1 MSGITPL
8 KNKTNTFSSTSTTSS
23 TTSSPPCSPTTT
35 TSSNDSHTLKFI
47 DKTLD
52 KVKSFVPH
60 HHHHHHHHHNQSKK
74 SYPPPPASMPQLHH
88 RSRSTESLRG
98 QRRQTLAPYGR
109 HSNEWLFGGVSVR
122 RAVSGL
128 FQQEN

>member
-1 MSGITPL
+1 MSKIAPL
-8 KNKTNTFSSTSTTSS
+8 KTTNSFSSTSTASS
-23 TTSSPPCSPTTT
+23 TNSTPACSPTTS
-35 TSSNDSHTLKFI
+35 TSSNDSHTLKFF

-52 KVKSFVPH
+52 KVKAYVPH
-60 HHHHHHHHHNQSKK
+60 HHHHQSKK
-74 SYPPPPASMPQLHH
+74 TYSQPPTSIPQQHH
-88 RSRSTESLRG
+88 RSRSTESLRSV
-98 QRRQTLAPYGR
+98 QRRQTVAQYGR